1 MYMTVKCSLTCSF
14 LSMQEDINVVVL
26 DWPSHRTYYASSAAE
41 TRPVG
46 KLASLIMK
54 KVVDE
59 GGASYDK
66 IWCVGHSLGSHV
78 CGNAGRNTPQKI
90 SRITGEL
97 ATSISSAELFYFLI
111 LDKAKYQ

>member
-1 MYMTVKCSLTCSF
+1 MTIKCSLTYSL
-14 LSMQEDINVVVL
+14 LSMQDHINVVIL
-26 DWPSHRTYYASSAAE
+26 DWPCHKTYYPQFASE

-59 GGASYDK
+59 GGASYDR

-78 CGNAGRNTPQKI
+78 CGNAGCNTSPQKI
-90 SRITGEL
+90 SHITSEL
-97 ATSISSAELFYFLI
+97 ATSISLKCCFVLNAAPFCF
-111 LDKAKYQ
+111 